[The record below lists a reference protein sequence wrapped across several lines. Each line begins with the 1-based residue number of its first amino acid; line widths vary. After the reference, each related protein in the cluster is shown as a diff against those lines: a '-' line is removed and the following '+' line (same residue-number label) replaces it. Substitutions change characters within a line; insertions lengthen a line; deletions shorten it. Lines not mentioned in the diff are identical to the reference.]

1 MEVSIHMQEIMQSQ
15 TRERICINVDKVFD
29 WIVKELS
36 FEFTKDKIHFPG
48 LHHEHHEHHEHKF
61 RNAVVTCNVV
71 PDPHFPV
78 VVLHREDRQF
88 MVDGRT
94 VTLQQVTLKKKFLVT
109 VCVTLE
115 NGTVLRSDEIHVSR
129 NEQVILCAPRGTEI
143 EVTYTNLDCFVA
155 STGEIHRHDDK
166 LSFSDLRIVVS
177 VCQSIQS
184 TFPVTVEFLAEYC
197 EPRDE
202 IAFACGAP
210 VRPRNCTGVFPSHS

>member
-1 MEVSIHMQEIMQSQ
+1 MQEIMQSQ
-15 TRERICINVDKVFD
+15 ARERICINVDKVFD

-36 FEFTKDKIHFPG
+36 FEFSKNHIHFPC
-48 LHHEHHEHHEHKF
+48 LPEHVNTH
-61 RNAVVTCNVV
+61 NAVVTCKVV

-78 VVLHREDRQF
+78 VVLHREDRHF
-88 MVDGRT
+88 TIDGRS
-94 VTLQQVTLKKKFLVT
+94 VTLQQITLQKKFLVT
-109 VCVTLE
+109 VFVTLA
-115 NGTVLRSDEIHVSR
+115 NGTVLKSEEIHVSR

-166 LSFSDLRIVVS
+166 LSFSDLRIVVT

-202 IAFACGAP
+202 IVTSCGTAN
-210 VRPRNCTGVFPSHS
+210 RPRNCSGIFPSHS